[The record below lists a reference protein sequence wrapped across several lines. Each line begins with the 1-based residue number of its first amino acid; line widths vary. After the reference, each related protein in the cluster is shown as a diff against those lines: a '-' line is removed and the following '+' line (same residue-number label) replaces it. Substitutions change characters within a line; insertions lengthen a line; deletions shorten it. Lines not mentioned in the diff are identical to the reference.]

1 MKQLPIGV
9 SDFKELIEGNYY
21 FIDKTNLLKEIVQ
34 DGAKVKLFTR
44 PRRFGKTLNMSMLR
58 YFFDI
63 KNAENHRK
71 LFTGLDI
78 RESSY
83 FEKQGKYPVIYLSL
97 KDIKE
102 VSWQDCSRRIR
113 KVLSDLFAEYKYL
126 RDDLDQRDLKNFD
139 GIWLEEVD
147 GNYFDA
153 LKDLSKYLS
162 RYHEKKVVILLD
174 EYDTPMVSAYEN
186 GYYEEA
192 MTFFRN
198 FYSAA
203 LKDNVCLELGVM
215 TGILRVAKEG
225 IFSGLNNLAV
235 YSILDERYSSYFGL
249 TEMEVKEA
257 LNYYEL
263 KSNLQEV
270 KEWYDG
276 YCFGKIEI
284 YNPWSIINYIS
295 NRKVGAYW
303 VGTSNNFLVYDL
315 LEKSGRDIFED
326 LRKIFQG
333 SSLPKTLDYSFSFQ
347 DMQNPNEVWQLLTHS
362 GYLKAEELGEKE
374 RYALSIP
381 NREIYSF
388 FEKSFLNRFLGG
400 VDLFQEMIKEL
411 KKENLLGFERKLQSI
426 LSHSMSYYD
435 GSMQEKYYHNLVLG
449 MLLSLTKEYH
459 VRSNQE
465 SGYGRY
471 DLLLEPKR
479 KEDTAYLFEFKVA
492 KREEDLEKKAE
503 EAITQMEENHYD
515 VELRERGIGKLL
527 LLGIAFCGKKVKVK
541 FLDKIK
547 KCSIKE
553 KNLL

>member
-139 GIWLEEVD
+139 GIWLEEAD

-186 GYYEEA
+186 EYYEEA

-203 LKDNVCLELGVM
+203 LKDNICLELGVM

-333 SSLPKTLDYSFSFQ
+333 SSLPKILDYSFSFQ

-459 VRSNQE
+459 VRSTQE

-515 VELRERGIGKLL
+515 VELRERGIAKLL

-547 KCSIKE
+547 KV
-553 KNLL
+553 

>member
-139 GIWLEEVD
+139 GIWLEEAD

-174 EYDTPMVSAYEN
+174 EYNTPMISAYEN

-479 KEDTAYLFEFKVA
+479 KENTAYLFEFKVA

-515 VELRERGIGKLL
+515 VELRERGIDKFL

-541 FLDKIK
+541 FLDNIK
-547 KCSIKE
+547 KV
-553 KNLL
+553 

>member
-139 GIWLEEVD
+139 GIWLEEAD

-153 LKDLSKYLS
+153 LKDLSKYLL

-411 KKENLLGFERKLQSI
+411 KKENLLGFERRLQSI

-503 EAITQMEENHYD
+503 EAIAQMEENHYD
-515 VELRERGIGKLL
+515 VELRERGIAKLL

-547 KCSIKE
+547 KV
-553 KNLL
+553 

>member
-21 FIDKTNLLKEIVQ
+21 FIDKTKLLKEIVQ

-63 KNAENHRK
+63 KNAENHKK

-78 RESSY
+78 RESSH

-102 VSWQDCSRRIR
+102 VSWQDCSKRIH

-126 RDDLDQRDLKNFD
+126 RDDFDQRDLKNFD
-139 GIWLEEVD
+139 GIWLEEAD

-263 KSNLQEV
+263 ESNLQEV

-295 NRKVGAYW
+295 NHKV
-303 VGTSNNFLVYDL
+303 
-315 LEKSGRDIFED
+315 R
-326 LRKIFQG
+326 
-333 SSLPKTLDYSFSFQ
+333 
-347 DMQNPNEVWQLLTHS
+347 
-362 GYLKAEELGEKE
+362 
-374 RYALSIP
+374 
-381 NREIYSF
+381 
-388 FEKSFLNRFLGG
+388 
-400 VDLFQEMIKEL
+400 
-411 KKENLLGFERKLQSI
+411 
-426 LSHSMSYYD
+426 
-435 GSMQEKYYHNLVLG
+435 
-449 MLLSLTKEYH
+449 
-459 VRSNQE
+459 
-465 SGYGRY
+465 
-471 DLLLEPKR
+471 
-479 KEDTAYLFEFKVA
+479 
-492 KREEDLEKKAE
+492 
-503 EAITQMEENHYD
+503 
-515 VELRERGIGKLL
+515 
-527 LLGIAFCGKKVKVK
+527 
-541 FLDKIK
+541 
-547 KCSIKE
+547 
-553 KNLL
+553 

>member
-71 LFTGLDI
+71 LFTGSDI

-139 GIWLEEVD
+139 GIWLEEAD

-186 GYYEEA
+186 EYYEEA

-203 LKDNVCLELGVM
+203 LKDNICLELGVM

-333 SSLPKTLDYSFSFQ
+333 SSLPKILDYSFSFQ

-459 VRSNQE
+459 VRSTQE

-515 VELRERGIGKLL
+515 VELRERGIAKLL

-547 KCSIKE
+547 KV
-553 KNLL
+553 

>member
-63 KNAENHRK
+63 KNVENHRK

-78 RESSY
+78 RESSH

-139 GIWLEEVD
+139 GIWLEEAD

-203 LKDNVCLELGVM
+203 LKDNICLELGVM

-315 LEKSGRDIFED
+315 LEKSGKDIFED

>member
-139 GIWLEEVD
+139 GIWLEEAD

-295 NRKVGAYW
+295 NHKVGAYW

-515 VELRERGIGKLL
+515 VELRERGIDKFL

-547 KCSIKE
+547 KV
-553 KNLL
+553 

>member
-139 GIWLEEVD
+139 GIWLEEAD

-174 EYDTPMVSAYEN
+174 EYDTPVVSAYEN

-411 KKENLLGFERKLQSI
+411 KKENLLGFERKLQSV
-426 LSHSMSYYD
+426 LSRSMSYYD
-435 GSMQEKYYHNLVLG
+435 GSIQEKYYHNLVLG

-479 KEDTAYLFEFKVA
+479 KENTAYLFEFKVA

-515 VELRERGIGKLL
+515 VELRERGIAKLL

-553 KNLL
+553 KNLV

>member
-9 SDFKELIEGNYY
+9 SDFKELIEGNYH
-21 FIDKTNLLKEIVQ
+21 FIDKTKLLKEIVQ

-78 RESSY
+78 RESSH

-102 VSWQDCSRRIR
+102 VSWKDCSRKIH
-113 KVLSDLFAEYKYL
+113 KVLSDLFDEYKYL
-126 RDDLDQRDLKNFD
+126 RDDFDQRDLKNFD
-139 GIWLEEVD
+139 GIWLEEAD

-263 KSNLQEV
+263 ESNLQEV

-295 NRKVGAYW
+295 NRKVEAYW

-315 LEKSGRDIFED
+315 LEKSGRDLFED

-347 DMQNPNEVWQLLTHS
+347 DMRNPNEIWQLLTHN
-362 GYLKAEELGEKE
+362 GYLKAEELEEKE

-381 NREIYSF
+381 NREIHSF

-400 VDLFQEMIKEL
+400 VDLFQEMIREL
-411 KKENLLGFERKLQSI
+411 KKENLLAFERKLQSI

-435 GSMQEKYYHNLVLG
+435 GSIQEKYYHNLVLG

-527 LLGIAFCGKKVKVK
+527 LLGIAFCGKKGKVK
-541 FLDKIK
+541 FLDKI
-547 KCSIKE
+547 IKSVV
-553 KNLL
+553 

>member
-139 GIWLEEVD
+139 GIWLEEAD

-153 LKDLSKYLS
+153 LKDLSKYLL

-411 KKENLLGFERKLQSI
+411 KKENLLGFERRLQSI

-503 EAITQMEENHYD
+503 EAIAQMEENHYD
-515 VELRERGIGKLL
+515 VELRERGIAKLL

-541 FLDKIK
+541 LLDKIK
-547 KCSIKE
+547 KV
-553 KNLL
+553 

>member
-78 RESSY
+78 RESSH

-139 GIWLEEVD
+139 GIWLEEAD

-203 LKDNVCLELGVM
+203 LKDNICLELGVM

-459 VRSNQE
+459 VRSTQE

-515 VELRERGIGKLL
+515 VELRERGIAKLL

-547 KCSIKE
+547 KV
-553 KNLL
+553 

>member
-21 FIDKTNLLKEIVQ
+21 FIDKTKLLKEIVQ

-78 RESSY
+78 RESSH

-126 RDDLDQRDLKNFD
+126 RDDFDQRDLKNFD
-139 GIWLEEVD
+139 GIWLEEAD

-263 KSNLQEV
+263 ESNLQEV

-347 DMQNPNEVWQLLTHS
+347 DMRNPNEIWQLLTHS
-362 GYLKAEELGEKE
+362 GYLKAEELEEKE

-400 VDLFQEMIKEL
+400 VDLFQEMIREL

-435 GSMQEKYYHNLVLG
+435 GSIQEKYYHNLVLG

-515 VELRERGIGKLL
+515 VELRERGIDKFL
-527 LLGIAFCGKKVKVK
+527 LLGIAFYGKKVKVK
-541 FLDKIK
+541 FLDKI
-547 KCSIKE
+547 IKSVV
-553 KNLL
+553 

>member
-139 GIWLEEVD
+139 GIWLEEAD

-203 LKDNVCLELGVM
+203 LKDNICLELGVM

-411 KKENLLGFERKLQSI
+411 KKENLLRFERKLQSI

-515 VELRERGIGKLL
+515 VELRERGIAKLL
-527 LLGIAFCGKKVKVK
+527 LLGIAFCGKKGKVK

>member
-139 GIWLEEVD
+139 GIWLEEAD

-203 LKDNVCLELGVM
+203 LKDNICLELGVM

-411 KKENLLGFERKLQSI
+411 KKENLLRFERKLQSI

-515 VELRERGIGKLL
+515 VELRERGIAKLL

-547 KCSIKE
+547 KV
-553 KNLL
+553 

>member
-139 GIWLEEVD
+139 GIWLEEAD

-153 LKDLSKYLS
+153 LKDLSKYLL

-515 VELRERGIGKLL
+515 VELWERGIGKLL

-541 FLDKIK
+541 FLDKIIK
-547 KCSIKE
+547 SIV
-553 KNLL
+553 

>member
-78 RESSY
+78 RESSH

-139 GIWLEEVD
+139 GIWLEEAD

-203 LKDNVCLELGVM
+203 LKDNICLELGVM

-315 LEKSGRDIFED
+315 LEKSGKDIFED

-541 FLDKIK
+541 FLDKIIK
-547 KCSIKE
+547 SIV
-553 KNLL
+553 

>member
-139 GIWLEEVD
+139 GIWLEEAD

-153 LKDLSKYLS
+153 LKDLSKYLL

-374 RYALSIP
+374 RYALGIP

-411 KKENLLGFERKLQSI
+411 KKENLLGFERRLQSI

-503 EAITQMEENHYD
+503 EAIAQMEENHYD
-515 VELRERGIGKLL
+515 VELRERGIAKLL

-547 KCSIKE
+547 KV
-553 KNLL
+553 

>member
-139 GIWLEEVD
+139 GIWLEEAD

-153 LKDLSKYLS
+153 LKDLSKYLL

-479 KEDTAYLFEFKVA
+479 KENTAYLFEFKVA

-547 KCSIKE
+547 KV
-553 KNLL
+553 

>member
-78 RESSY
+78 RESSH

-139 GIWLEEVD
+139 GIWLEEAD

-203 LKDNVCLELGVM
+203 LKDNICLELGVM

-411 KKENLLGFERKLQSI
+411 KKENFLGFERKLQSI

-547 KCSIKE
+547 KV
-553 KNLL
+553 